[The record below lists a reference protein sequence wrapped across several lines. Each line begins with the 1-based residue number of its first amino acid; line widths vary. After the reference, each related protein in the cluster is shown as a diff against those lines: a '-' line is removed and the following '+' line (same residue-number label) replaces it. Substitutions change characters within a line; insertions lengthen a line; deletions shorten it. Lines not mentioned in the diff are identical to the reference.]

1 MRKNRGETE
10 ILEMLHRCQSAFFRC
25 ALWLELVVAVVIF
38 IGVVWHL
45 LGTKEALFIDGGL
58 NFTAFL
64 QDILEILI
72 GLELIMMLC
81 RHDLDSV
88 IEVMIFAVTK
98 ALLVNHENSTG
109 MLVGALALAVLFAI
123 RKFLV
128 LSEQESEEREKHGD
142 QLQKEE

>member
-1 MRKNRGETE
+1 MRKKRSETE
-10 ILEMLHRCQSAFFRC
+10 TLEMLHRCQTAFFRG
-25 ALWLELVVAVVIF
+25 ALWFELVVAVVIF
-38 IGVVWHL
+38 IGVVVHL
-45 LGTKEALFIDGGL
+45 FGMRDALLVDGGL
-58 NFTAFL
+58 NFNAFL
-64 QDILEILI
+64 QYILETLI

-128 LSEQESEEREKHGD
+128 LSEQESEVREKHGD